1 VTVALTTADLPRIPA
16 ALTALGT
23 GEPTLVRKDS

>member
-1 VTVALTTADLPRIPA
+1 MCLHGHSGIEILNEG

-23 GEPTLVRKDS
+23 GEGQDAA